1 MNTKIK
7 KKREQRTNLNNR
19 IFILNLLSLLENS
32 TFVLNPKFYSLDL
45 QDELEALTDQ
55 LLEVSMKLRAAESE
69 LKTLKSEQVKELSK
83 FSHNLKNPVGVI
95 SSFAEMLQGSPSLDE
110 EKRAKYLEIIQSS
123 SKFSL
128 ALVNSFQEYNKLK
141 NNQVPFE
148 LEPVNYAEFVQEIVS
163 DFNSIAKKRNQTLDF
178 SSKCNGSGIVNID
191 KHQMRNAITN
201 VLDNASR
208 FSSENSVI
216 SVEIEETENSIVTRI
231 SDTGIGVSAADI
243 PNLTNPFFTVNTYDE
258 YKVKCIGLG
267 LTKTKLILN
276 QFSGELSFSS
286 LPENGSKVEIKIKL

>member
-7 KKREQRTNLNNR
+7 KKREQRTKLNNR
-19 IFILNLLSLLENS
+19 IFILNLLSLSENS
-32 TFVLNPKFYSLDL
+32 TFVLNPKLYSLDL
-45 QDELEALTDQ
+45 QDELEALTDK
-55 LLEVSMKLRAAESE
+55 LLEVSMKLKAAESE
-69 LKTLKSEQVKELSK
+69 LKALRSEQVKELSK

-95 SSFAEMLQGSPSLDE
+95 SSFTEMLQGSPSIDE

-128 ALVNSFQEYNKLK
+128 TLVNSFQEYNKLK
-141 NNQVPFE
+141 NDQIPFE
-148 LEPVNYAEFVQEIVS
+148 YESVNYAEFIKEIIA
-163 DFNSIAKKRNQTLDF
+163 DFNSIKMKRNQTIEF
-178 SSKCNGSGIVNID
+178 SLKCSPARIVNID
-191 KHQMRNAITN
+191 KRQMRNAITN

-208 FSSENSVI
+208 FSGENSVI
-216 SVEIEETENSIVTRI
+216 SVEIDESETTMNTTI

-267 LTKTKLILN
+267 LTKTKIILD
-276 QFSGELSFSS
+276 QFNGELSFSS
-286 LPENGSKVEIKIKL
+286 LPEKGSKVEIKIKM